1 MVPHNVAEIIR
12 EHVSL
17 EVEGIDR
24 MYLNAYVP
32 GFQTEGGFV
41 HFVRNHLGFP
51 IASTAVIAP
60 LSDRF
65 VRAIEVFAKAH
76 HLDLIAF
83 EKDQR
88 KDDLAKDYLARCPFT
103 EGVLFIGKA
112 QEKAR
117 VFRTIHKRN
126 PETGKSYPWI
136 SRGSALPNHYYF
148 YLVDDDF
155 GPLFI
160 KFCSYFPYAAKVC
173 INGHE
178 WVKRQLAKEGIAFEA
193 LDNGVLSCENPARLQ
208 ALCDS
213 LDSEKIDA
221 VFRKWLARL
230 PHPFAPAVQAAGYR
244 YELSILQAE
253 FSLTQVLDFPRT
265 GRQFFEEVIRENLD
279 LGRPDR
285 VQLIFDRRVTRRTPG
300 SFQTRVLTQGVAPS
314 LYAQYKHT
322 KIKQYHKE
330 GRALRTETTINN
342 TYDFAIGR
350 KLCNLPALREIG
362 FTANRRLLDVQTLSH
377 DASLGADR
385 FRAVIRPTV
394 QDGQRASALPF
405 GDPRVLALLH
415 ALCLFVLLPTGFA
428 NADLRVFVAA
438 LLDQDPAL
446 YSTGRMTYDL
456 RRLRL
461 HGLIRRQLHSHRYRV
476 TDDGLRIALFFTRGH
491 ARFFQ
496 TGLALDCPLPSGS
509 APRVLVQASQAID
522 RFLEE
527 AKLAA

>member
-1 MVPHNVAEIIR
+1 
-12 EHVSL
+12 
-17 EVEGIDR
+17 
-24 MYLNAYVP
+24 
-32 GFQTEGGFV
+32 
-41 HFVRNHLGFP
+41 
-51 IASTAVIAP
+51 
-60 LSDRF
+60 
-65 VRAIEVFAKAH
+65 
-76 HLDLIAF
+76 
-83 EKDQR
+83 
-88 KDDLAKDYLARCPFT
+88 
-103 EGVLFIGKA
+103 
-112 QEKAR
+112 
-117 VFRTIHKRN
+117 
-126 PETGKSYPWI
+126 
-136 SRGSALPNHYYF
+136 
-148 YLVDDDF
+148 
-155 GPLFI
+155 LFI

-208 ALCDS
+208 ELCDS

-221 VFRKWLARL
+221 VFRKWLPRL
-230 PHPFAPAVQAAGYR
+230 PHPFPPETQAAGYR
-244 YELSILQAE
+244 YDLSILQAE

-265 GRQFFEEVIRENLD
+265 GRQFFEEIIRENLD

-300 SFQTRVLTQGVAPS
+300 TFRTRVLTEGVVPS

-330 GRALRTETTINN
+330 GRALRTETTIND

-350 KLCNLPALREIG
+350 KLGNLPALREIG
-362 FTANRRLLDVQTLSH
+362 FTANRRLLDIQTLSH
-377 DASLGADR
+377 DASIGADR
-385 FRAVIRPTV
+385 FHSVIRPKV
-394 QDGQRASALPF
+394 QEGQRASALPF

-428 NADLRVFVAA
+428 NADLRVLVAA
-438 LLDQDPAL
+438 LLNQDPTL

-461 HGLIRRQLHSHRYRV
+461 HGLIQRQPHSHRYRV
-476 TDDGLRIALFFTRGH
+476 TDEGLRIALFFTRGH
-491 ARFFQ
+491 ARFFR
-496 TGLALDCPLPSGS
+496 TGLALDGPLPSGS

>member
-12 EHVSL
+12 QHVTL

-32 GFQTEGGFV
+32 GLQTEGGFV
-41 HFVRNHLGFP
+41 HFVRHHLGYP

-60 LSDRF
+60 LSEAF
-65 VRAIEVFAKAH
+65 VRAIEHFAKVE
-76 HLDLIAF
+76 HLDMVAF
-83 EKDQR
+83 EKNQR
-88 KDDLAKDYLARCPFT
+88 KDDLAKDYLARCTFT

-117 VFRTIHKRN
+117 VFRTIHQRN

-136 SRGSALPNHYYF
+136 RRGSALPNHYYF
-148 YLVDDDF
+148 YLVDEDF

-230 PHPFAPAVQAAGYR
+230 PHPFRPEDRTAEYR
-244 YELSILQAE
+244 YDLSILQAE

-265 GRQFFEEVIRENLD
+265 GRQFFEEIIRENLD
-279 LGRPDR
+279 IGRPDR
-285 VQLIFDRRVTRRTPG
+285 VQLIFERRVTRRTPG
-300 SFQTRVLTQGVAPS
+300 AFRTRVLTEGVVPS

-330 GRALRTETTINN
+330 GRALRTETTIND

-377 DASLGADR
+377 DASIGEDR
-385 FRAVIRPTV
+385 FHSVIRPAV
-394 QDGQRASALPF
+394 NHGQRASALPF
-405 GDPRVLALLH
+405 GDPRVLALLQ

-428 NADLRVFVAA
+428 NADLREFVAA
-438 LLDQDPAL
+438 LLEHDPAT
-446 YSTGRMTYDL
+446 YSAGRMTYDL

-461 HGLIRRQLHSHRYRV
+461 HGLIQRQPHSHRYRV
-476 TDDGLRIALFFTRGH
+476 TDEGLRIALFFTRGH
-491 ARFFQ
+491 ARFFR
-496 TGLALDCPLPSGS
+496 TGLALDGPLPSGS
-509 APRVLVQASQAID
+509 APRTLVQASQAID